1 MQHRKRSTWEN
12 MKRINKCWPC
22 HFLWFDYN
30 YTARGRLNKLHFIH
44 IYQTSVEEKIR
55 YPRMHL
61 FREKTKAGLSV
72 KEDMVSFL
80 YFYFFLIFT
89 FVSYSIYLSVVFNH
103 NTDVFKQTKQK
114 SPCGAYHDFSSR
126 QNCDLTL
133 PDNSRPSHNMAGY
146 ETFHHWPLPW
156 PNTDLQVNHL

>member
-1 MQHRKRSTWEN
+1 
-12 MKRINKCWPC
+12 
-22 HFLWFDYN
+22 
-30 YTARGRLNKLHFIH
+30 
-44 IYQTSVEEKIR
+44 
-55 YPRMHL
+55 MHL

-146 ETFHHWPLPW
+146 ETFHHWLLPW
-156 PNTDLQVNHL
+156 PNTDLQVNHLQNHRIAQVGKDLKDHQVQPQPNHPTLTLTTLR